1 MFVRAIDSALI
12 TQDKHTM
19 IRVKTCRKHLVKDSG
34 ITLETE

>member
-1 MFVRAIDSALI
+1 MFVRAIDRALM

-19 IRVKTCRKHLVKDSG
+19 TRVKTCRKHLVKDSG